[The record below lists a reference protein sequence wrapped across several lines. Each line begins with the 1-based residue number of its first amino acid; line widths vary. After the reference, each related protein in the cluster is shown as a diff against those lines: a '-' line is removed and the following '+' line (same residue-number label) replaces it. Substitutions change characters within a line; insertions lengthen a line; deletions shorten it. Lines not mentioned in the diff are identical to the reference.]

1 MKTPRDILLEQHRS
15 ATPKLD
21 AIRREVVTRLD
32 HQDTRAQ
39 SWAVI
44 LLSWCLGGSGKLW
57 RELFLPSRRT
67 WTGLAA
73 VWLLLFIINF
83 AQRDGSRT
91 AGSGSAPM
99 AMMSIR
105 DQQKLLNELFA
116 DRSPPMEAEQP
127 RIFSPKPRTEKSEAR
142 CV

>member
-1 MKTPRDILLEQHRS
+1 MKTPREIIFARQQ
-15 ATPKLD
+15 AVMPKLD

-44 LLSWCLGGSGKLW
+44 LLYWCLGGSNKLW

-73 VWLLLFIINF
+73 VWLLLFLINF
-83 AQRDGSRT
+83 SQRDGSPT

-127 RIFSPKPRTEKSEAR
+127 RIFSPKPRTEKSEAS